1 MRAMIK
7 TIRSLLTPA
16 MIVACAALVTALGG
30 VSYAATVLPIAHGAV
45 C

>member
-1 MRAMIK
+1 
-7 TIRSLLTPA
+7 
-16 MIVACAALVTALGG
+16 MIVARAALVTALGG

>member
-1 MRAMIK
+1 MIK
-7 TIRSLLTPA
+7 TIRSLLSPA

-30 VSYAATVLPIAHGAV
+30 VSYAATVPTIAHGAV